1 MKHQGSLRVQQDSQ
15 DSHRLRVD
23 SQDYHRVRVEKEE
36 KKGAEGIIA
45 SGGTGSEV
53 FACHSGHTAS

>member
-23 SQDYHRVRVEKEE
+23 SQDSHRVRVEREE
-36 KKGAEGIIA
+36 GAEGIVA
-45 SGGTGSEV
+45 SGGTGSEG